1 VQSNFKINLADKVVL
16 VTGAASGI
24 GCAIATRLAHL
35 GASVCLVDI
44 QEALLEQASTEM
56 SGQVST
62 VIADLSSPESIASMQ
77 EVVARKF
84 GRVDIL
90 VNNAGLQH
98 VAPLESFAV
107 EKWDEMMHVMLRAA
121 FLNTQSVIPAM
132 VKNGWGRIINIASIH
147 SLVASPFK
155 SAYVTAKHGLVGL
168 TKTAALEVASKG
180 VTVNAISPSYVRTP
194 LVEKQIEKLS
204 EIHQIPPDQVV
215 KEIMLLPMPQ
225 NELIEPEEIAQ
236 MVIFLCS
243 DAARH
248 INGHNLVVDGGWTI
262 R

>member
-1 VQSNFKINLADKVVL
+1 MQSNFNLDLIDKVAL

-24 GCAIATRLAHL
+24 GCAIAARLTDL
-35 GASVCLVDI
+35 GAKVCLVDI
-44 QEALLEQASTEM
+44 EESLLQQASLVM
-56 SGQVST
+56 NGQVST
-62 VIADLSSPESIASMQ
+62 VVADLSSPESIATMR
-77 EVVARKF
+77 EVIAQKF
-84 GRVDIL
+84 GKVDIL

-98 VAPLESFAV
+98 VEPLESFSL
-107 EKWDEMMHVMLRAA
+107 EKWNEMMNVMLRAA
-121 FLNTQSVIPAM
+121 FLNMQSVIPAM

-155 SAYVTAKHGLVGL
+155 SAYVAAKHGLIGL
-168 TKTAALEVASKG
+168 TKTAALEVALKG

-204 EIHQIPPDQVV
+204 EIHQIPHDQVI

-225 NELIEPEEIAQ
+225 KELIEPEEIAD

-243 DAARH
+243 DSARH
-248 INGHNLVVDGGWTI
+248 INGHNLVVDGGWTVT
-262 R
+262 